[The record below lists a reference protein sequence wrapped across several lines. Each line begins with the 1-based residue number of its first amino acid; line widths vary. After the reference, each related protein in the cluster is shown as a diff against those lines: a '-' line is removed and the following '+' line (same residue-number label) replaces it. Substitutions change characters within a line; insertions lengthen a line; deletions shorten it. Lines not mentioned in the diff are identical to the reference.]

1 MRLVGMTDYLI
12 QNPMSS
18 ITPHLS
24 LTTFLFGSSDLKIP
38 LAPASHRHLNQDC
51 MLLSIISKNVNTIS
65 AFHRVDNVGKEVL
78 LLAVSGRCRDAA

>member
-1 MRLVGMTDYLI
+1 MTDYLI

-24 LTTFLFGSSDLKIP
+24 LTTFLFGLSDLKIP
-38 LAPASHRHLNQDC
+38 LTPASHRHLNHAC

-65 AFHRVDNVGKEVL
+65 AFNRVENVGKEVV
-78 LLAVSGRCRDAA
+78 LLAVSGRCGDAA